1 MIACPISVN
10 FEIYFLEFQWET
22 ALDVISG
29 FCPLEVQIARFR
41 IVFHR
46 LKFFVQSLNEFQF
59 N

>member
-22 ALDVISG
+22 VLDVYG

-46 LKFFVQSLNEFQF
+46 LKFFVQSLNESQF